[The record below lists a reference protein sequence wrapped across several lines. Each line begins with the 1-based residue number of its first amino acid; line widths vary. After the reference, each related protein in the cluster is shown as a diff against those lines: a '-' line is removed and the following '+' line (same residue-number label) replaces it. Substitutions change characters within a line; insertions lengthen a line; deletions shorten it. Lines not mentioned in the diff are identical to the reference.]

1 MEMETSASEL
11 ITIVAEAVIIAKAEV
26 KAKYAPL
33 VEACEELVKS
43 GICLEESTTTIAE
56 SFGIDDAL
64 KAVTNE

>member
-33 VEACEELVKS
+33 VEACDRVVDGTVAPNPDQFNEDWDAMV
-43 GICLEESTTTIAE
+43 
-56 SFGIDDAL
+56 DAL